1 MDVRESLTS
10 YLKFVPSEREVP
22 YAILSEENFV
32 SYRRFLLHY
41 QSEEGDTITAFFLLP
56 HNTLYRTG
64 VLALHQ
70 HASQRHIGKSEICGI
85 TGDPNQWIG
94 HHLAE
99 RGYAVLAPDSI
110 CFEDRRRNGVTGIEP
125 HPQDERQHYNEM
137 TYRLVRGETLMQK
150 VLSDTCNSL
159 NLLRTQKFLALD
171 SIAVVGHSYGG
182 NTALFYGALDQR
194 VQYTCASGAACSY
207 KTKLEKEIG
216 LEMALVL
223 PGFLQKFDLERVISC
238 IYPRE
243 LYLLSADQD
252 PYALDADVI
261 EETMRAQHPDWQF
274 KHSRYIGDH
283 PLTEERLKDILYWFE
298 KNVR

>member
-1 MDVRESLTS
+1 M
-10 YLKFVPSEREVP
+10 KFVPTEREVP
-22 YAILSEENFV
+22 YTVLSEEDLV

-41 QSEEGDTITAFFLLP
+41 QSEDGDIIPAFFLLP
-56 HNTLYRTG
+56 HNPVHRSG

-110 CFEDRRRNGVTGIEP
+110 CFEDRRRNGVTGIGP

-137 TYRLVRGETLMQK
+137 AYRLVRGETLMGK
-150 VLSDTCNSL
+150 VLADTCTSL
-159 NLLRTQKFLALD
+159 NLLMTQKVLDLD

-182 NTALFYGALDQR
+182 NSALFYGALDRR
-194 VQYTCASGAACSY
+194 VNYVCASGAACTY

-223 PGFLQKFDLERVISC
+223 PGFLQKFDLEEVIAC

-243 LYLLSADQD
+243 LYLLSATHD

-261 EETMRAQHPDWQF
+261 EEKMRAKHPDWQLN
-274 KHSRYIGDH
+274 HSRYVGDH
-283 PLTEERLKDILYWFE
+283 PLTTERLKDILQWFE
-298 KNVR
+298 RNVR